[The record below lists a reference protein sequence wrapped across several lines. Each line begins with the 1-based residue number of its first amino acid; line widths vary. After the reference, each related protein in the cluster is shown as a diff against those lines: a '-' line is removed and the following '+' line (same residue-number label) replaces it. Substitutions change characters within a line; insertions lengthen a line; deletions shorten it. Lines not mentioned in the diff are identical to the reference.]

1 MITLKIDNQAVTV
14 EANTTILAA
23 AQRLGISIPTMCFLP
38 ELTPSTSC
46 MVCLVA
52 IQGQTSL
59 VPSCGTL
66 AEEGMEVRTNT
77 PEVLSARKHAV
88 SLLLSEHTG
97 DCLAPCQRACAQNI
111 NIPLM
116 IRHIQAGDFNQALA
130 TIALATDP
138 LDPSL
143 CNACKQP
150 CEIVCR
156 RHLHDEPIAIAQL
169 IRAAQTHAT
178 QKPLPS
184 RNDRSN
190 NTKPRFC
197 SVIRQISPEEVS
209 AFSQHASS
217 DKRTHPQNPSQGFSP
232 EEARRESLRCLHC
245 DCRKQD
251 ACHLRSQADI
261 NQAKQFAFAGERTPY
276 TQHVFED
283 YIYEPG
289 KCIKCGIC
297 TKLCEQAKV
306 LSGFTFFNRGFD
318 IRMGVPFNRFENS
331 ELKTV
336 LKACIEKCPTG
347 ALCWNDDC
355 KGAINRAPTGDD

>member
-14 EANTTILAA
+14 EPNTTILAA
-23 AQRLGISIPTMCFLP
+23 AARLGIAIPTMCFSQ

-52 IQGQTSL
+52 ISGQTSL
-59 VPSCGTL
+59 VPSCGAL
-66 AEEGMEVRTNT
+66 AEEGMEIRTNT

-111 NIPLM
+111 NIPLV
-116 IRHIQAGDFNQALA
+116 IRHIQKGNFNQALA

-138 LDPSL
+138 LNTSL
-143 CNACKQP
+143 CDECKKP
-150 CEIVCR
+150 CETVCR
-156 RHLHDEPIAIAQL
+156 RHLHDKPIAIAQL

-178 QKPLPS
+178 LKPQPP
-184 RNDRSN
+184 RNDCPPK
-190 NTKPRFC
+190 TKPGFN
-197 SVIRQISPEEVS
+197 SVIRKISPEEVT
-209 AFSQHASS
+209 AFCQHASP
-217 DKRTHPQNPSQGFSP
+217 DKRTQPQNPSQGFSP

-251 ACHLRSQADI
+251 ACHLRNQAD
-261 NQAKQFAFAGERTPY
+261 NHHAKQFAFAGERTPY

-297 TKLCEQAKV
+297 TKLCEQAGV
-306 LSGFTFFNRGFD
+306 LSGFTFFHRGFD
-318 IRMGVPFNRFENS
+318 IRMGVPFQRFENS

-347 ALCWNDDC
+347 ALCWND
-355 KGAINRAPTGDD
+355 K

>member
-14 EANTTILAA
+14 EPNTTVLAA
-23 AQRLGISIPTMCFLP
+23 AQSLGISIPTLCFVQ
-38 ELTPSTSC
+38 ELTPSSSC

-52 IQGQTSL
+52 IQGQTTL
-59 VPSCGTL
+59 VPSCSAL

-97 DCLAPCQRACAQNI
+97 DCLAPCQRACAQNL
-111 NIPLM
+111 NIPLV

-130 TIALATDP
+130 TIALSTDTW
-138 LDPSL
+138 DTSL
-143 CNACKQP
+143 CDECKQP
-150 CEIVCR
+150 CETVCR
-156 RHLHDEPIAIAQL
+156 RHLHDQPIAIAQL

-178 QKPLPS
+178 QKPQLPQ
-184 RNDRSN
+184 NNRSPK
-190 NTKPRFC
+190 TKPGF
-197 SVIRQISPEEVS
+197 SSSIRKISPEEIMV
-209 AFSQHASS
+209 FSQHASP
-217 DKRTHPQNPSQGFSP
+217 DQRTQPQNPSSGFTP

-251 ACHLRSQADI
+251 ACGLRSQADKHL
-261 NQAKQFAFAGERTPY
+261 AKQFAFAGERIPY
-276 TQHVFED
+276 TQHVFKD

-318 IRMGVPFNRFENS
+318 IRMGVPFDRFEND
-331 ELKTV
+331 ELQRV
-336 LKACIEKCPTG
+336 LKVCIEKCPTG
-347 ALCWNDDC
+347 ALCWND
-355 KGAINRAPTGDD
+355 I